1 MNGRVAAGLATGLAT
16 AAMWGSWAVFTRFGL
31 VGAVDRWDMMFVRY
45 LPAGLILLPVLL
57 RRGGATRE
65 GLAGVKWIAV
75 ALLFAGGSL
84 PYTLVVFHALE
95 RVPAGDQALFS
106 NAIVLV
112 ATLTAGRLWLG
123 ERLTRGQ
130 LGGVAIMLA
139 GVALTGAQALAV
151 LRLGPGHVAL
161 AGAALLWT
169 LYTVAARAWRVPA
182 LTATAIVCVGGMLAY
197 VPVYLIVA
205 GPRFLAAD
213 PAALVAQGLF
223 QGVLT
228 GIVSLVTYTRTIE
241 LLGAGPA
248 ALFTALIPPTATL
261 LGWLVLGETPGVP
274 QIAGAALVS
283 VGMAVTVWRGALG
296 PGRAAAAAGQS
307 AGTVP
312 QSKP

>member
-1 MNGRVAAGLATGLAT
+1 MNRRVVAGLATGLAT
-16 AAMWGSWAVFTRFGL
+16 AALWGSWAVFTRFGL

-57 RRGGATRE
+57 RRGGATRD
-65 GLAGVKWIAV
+65 GLAGVPWRGAI
-75 ALLFAGGSL
+75 LLFAGGSL
-84 PYTLVVFHALE
+84 PYTLFVFHALE
-95 RVPAGDQALFS
+95 RVPAAEQALFS

-112 ATLTAGRLWLG
+112 ATLAAGRAWLG
-123 ERLTRGQ
+123 ERLTAGQ
-130 LGGVAIMLA
+130 FGGVAVMLA
-139 GVALTGAQALAV
+139 GVVLTGAQSLASLRFGAGHAAL
-151 LRLGPGHVAL
+151 VA
-161 AGAALLWT
+161 AALLWT
-169 LYTVAARAWRVPA
+169 VYTVAARAWRVPA

-197 VPVYLIVA
+197 VPAYLLVA

-228 GIVSLVTYTRTIE
+228 GIVSLVLYTRTIE

-261 LGWLVLGETPGVP
+261 LGWVVLGETPDAP
-274 QIAGAALVS
+274 RIAGAALVS
-283 VGMAVTVWRGALG
+283 VGMAITVWRGAVG